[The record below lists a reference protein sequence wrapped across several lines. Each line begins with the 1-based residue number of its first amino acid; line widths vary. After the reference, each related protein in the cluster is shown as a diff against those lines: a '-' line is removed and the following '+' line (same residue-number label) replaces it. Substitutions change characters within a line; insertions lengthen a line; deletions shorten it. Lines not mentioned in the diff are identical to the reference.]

1 MLALT
6 LVLAILALIVVGI
19 PSVFLRASRTYKH
32 RWLRVAIRCAG
43 FAFSLIVICVLG
55 LTLWSTRFAKE
66 GSITSSANTAT
77 AAVEPAETKEV
88 LELREWLAH
97 GAAAFNPKDEMKQ
110 GEEETIALRISADP
124 ADSQLR
130 TDMPGGKATHHWP
143 QDVSK
148 VMRAE
153 LTGDTF
159 KITQLG
165 PAEQLL
171 HDRRFEW
178 NWKVNPLKSGDHELQ
193 LVTSIVV
200 PVPSMGTQQ
209 SVIHSE
215 YRHVRVHVSPVFVM
229 GHFLAAYW
237 QWIASSIAI
246 PLLGWVWKKQRE
258 GRRTPKVGFE
268 AG

>member
-6 LVLAILALIVVGI
+6 LVLAILALIVLGI

-32 RWLRVAIRCAG
+32 RWLRVTIRAG
-43 FAFSLIVICVLG
+43 FAVSLIFICVLG
-55 LTLWSTRFAKE
+55 WILLSPREEVIT
-66 GSITSSANTAT
+66 GS
-77 AAVEPAETKEV
+77 AAVPEIAVGPAETKEA

-110 GEEETIALRISADP
+110 GEEETIALRISEDP

-130 TDMPGGKATHHWP
+130 NDMPGGKATHRWP

-165 PAEQLL
+165 PPEQLI
-171 HDRRFEW
+171 HDGRFEW

-229 GHFLAAYW
+229 GHFVAAYW

-246 PLLGWVWKKQRE
+246 PLLGWVWKKQRD
-258 GRRTPKVGFE
+258 GKRAPSVGFE